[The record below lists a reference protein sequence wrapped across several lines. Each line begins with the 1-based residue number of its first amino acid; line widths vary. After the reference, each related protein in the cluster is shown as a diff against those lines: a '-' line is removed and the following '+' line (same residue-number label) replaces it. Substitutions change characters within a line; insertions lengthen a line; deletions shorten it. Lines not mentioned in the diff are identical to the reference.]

1 MMYKNHI
8 HLNVNIN
15 KNKGKIMNKV
25 VLALL
30 LLAATSKVF
39 AGDVADVT
47 FEGGYNNTYLVNG
60 AARTDGESPYAG
72 VSAYKSTKYVDVGV
86 SGVLLPDDGLDQSHW
101 TATFGKTAN
110 VYTNV
115 GLRLDGAVTRHQS
128 GVAAVENSTEF
139 GVKLSIVTPL
149 ANVYARGSFDI
160 DLQQNGWFVGI
171 QRVQNLPFGFYVTPA
186 VEYGELSDYTAF
198 VAKATLSRPVGV
210 VTPYFEAAWVNND
223 FQTQNVNFAVREL
236 DWDFVF
242 SAGLKVTF

>member
-1 MMYKNHI
+1 
-8 HLNVNIN
+8 
-15 KNKGKIMNKV
+15 MNKV
-25 VLALL
+25 LTLL
-30 LLAATSKVF
+30 LSVAAATVF
-39 AGDVADVT
+39 AGEVANVT

-60 AARTDGESPYAG
+60 VARTDGESPYAG
-72 VSAYKSTKYVDVGV
+72 VSAYKSTKYVDAGI
-86 SGVLLPDDGLDQSHW
+86 SGILLPDDGLDQSHW
-101 TATFGKTAN
+101 TATLGKTVN

-115 GLRLDGAVTRHQS
+115 AVRLDGAVTRHQS
-128 GVAAVENSTEF
+128 GVASIENSTEF
-139 GVKLSIVTPL
+139 GVKLTVVTPL
-149 ANVYARGSFDI
+149 VNVYARGSFDI
-160 DLQQNGWFVGI
+160 DLEQDGWFVGAE
-171 QRVQNLPFGFYVTPA
+171 RVQKLPFGFYVTPA